1 MYRRIKEHLQEP
13 EQTPFPDRRE
23 SEESATENQKRVRDW
38 LNEWDYKESK
48 SPKLPELIN
57 IEFSRLALQ
66 FRAQA
71 KGDSKLAHKMA
82 WEWLEGGFD
91 YFPPPDLPLG
101 VMRARLQRYAHE
113 DDAES
118 RAWKLNIKPLI
129 LLSDACEASWCRH
142 KTLNRLTLLL
152 KRVGFPEPYFWL
164 GPGGCITESAY
175 EIALQKDRKRRQELN
190 TARKR
195 QERKKRTLEEPT
207 KPFQQRNKRNSS

>member
-1 MYRRIKEHLQEP
+1 MYRRIKERPQAP
-13 EQTPFPDRRE
+13 EKTPFPDRQE
-23 SEESATENQKRVRDW
+23 SEESAAENQKRVRDS
-38 LNEWDYKESK
+38 LNEWDYEESK

-82 WEWLEGGFD
+82 WEWLEGGFN
-91 YFPPPDLPLG
+91 YFPPPDLPQD
-101 VMRARLQRYAHE
+101 VWRARLQRIARE
-113 DDAES
+113 DDAEF

-129 LLSDACEASWCRH
+129 SLSAACEATWCRH
-142 KTLNRLTLLL
+142 KNLNRLTELL

-164 GPGGCITESAY
+164 GPGGCISKPAY
-175 EIALQKDRKRRQELN
+175 EIALQKDRKRRQERN
-190 TARKR
+190 TAQKR
-195 QERKKRTLEEPT
+195 QERKKRTLEEPA